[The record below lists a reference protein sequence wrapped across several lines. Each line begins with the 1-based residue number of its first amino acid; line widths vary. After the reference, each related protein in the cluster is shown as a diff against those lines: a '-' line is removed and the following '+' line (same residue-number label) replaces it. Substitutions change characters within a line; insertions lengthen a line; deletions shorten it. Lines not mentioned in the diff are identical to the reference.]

1 MAQISFCLTQLFYWK
16 EKKERLE
23 CRNCY
28 QKWRC
33 KKYIRL
39 LIEEDEKAR

>member
-16 EKKERLE
+16 EKNERLE

-28 QKWRC
+28 KKWRC
-33 KKYIRL
+33 NKYIRL